1 MAGDQKGELSKKD
14 KFFLEEFTVILDKV
28 CKDQMRKFRQDIQQ
42 QRKSRSSRDE
52 YKKKEFDQM
61 DRNQKHAGLKFQIPS
76 FLGEAD
82 PTAYVE
88 WEEKM
93 ELIFKCQS
101 YSEVKKIQIATAEFY
116 GYASSWWNQLVSSR
130 RHYGIEPV
138 ATWLKLRALM
148 HHKYVPRQYHKEVL
162 QKQFEARLCSSI
174 LDRKQQGSMRSTP
187 TSVISLSSKTTNR
200 VSKEDIKELS
210 QLIKYVGKPLKRTNT
225 TRPFIEAQLQEPVTT
240 VSELQVE
247 EPVSDEHIQE
257 DQAKESSPT
266 IQKEEQPVQ
275 DVMVP
280 IIQDVKEEE
289 AEALM
294 EPQSDRGLNQLIV
307 FDLSDFQ
314 KTFLSTFLIS
324 PFVWNKTRAVELL
337 RHKLG
342 MKQFVFEP
350 GGELCNLRNKNKLI
364 EKKSAT
370 STIDFVD
377 FSSSED
383 KVLHVSSQQDFHYKT
398 NCRMFTTQS
407 LIQQTRP
414 RSKWPPDHQDI
425 ANFAKHIDLD
435 QFREMLISDWVGR
448 LQTYLWRPGAYVSIF
463 IFLEEHSARARII
476 LGYKE
481 LEAGQNAL
489 LLDHVKIWKPP
500 DMQQLQNHY
509 KDYQTMS
516 GG

>member
-1 MAGDQKGELSKKD
+1 
-14 KFFLEEFTVILDKV
+14 
-28 CKDQMRKFRQDIQQ
+28 
-42 QRKSRSSRDE
+42 
-52 YKKKEFDQM
+52 
-61 DRNQKHAGLKFQIPS
+61 
-76 FLGEAD
+76 
-82 PTAYVE
+82 
-88 WEEKM
+88 
-93 ELIFKCQS
+93 
-101 YSEVKKIQIATAEFY
+101 
-116 GYASSWWNQLVSSR
+116 
-130 RHYGIEPV
+130 
-138 ATWLKLRALM
+138 
-148 HHKYVPRQYHKEVL
+148 
-162 QKQFEARLCSSI
+162 
-174 LDRKQQGSMRSTP
+174 MRSTP
-187 TSVISLSSKTTNR
+187 TSVISLSSKTTNW

-225 TRPFIEAQLQEPVTT
+225 TRPFIEAQQQEPVTT

-294 EPQSDRGLNQLIV
+294 EPQSDRGLNQLI
-307 FDLSDFQ
+307 
-314 KTFLSTFLIS
+314 
-324 PFVWNKTRAVELL
+324 TRAVELL

-383 KVLHVSSQQDFHYKT
+383 KVLHVSSQQYFHYKT